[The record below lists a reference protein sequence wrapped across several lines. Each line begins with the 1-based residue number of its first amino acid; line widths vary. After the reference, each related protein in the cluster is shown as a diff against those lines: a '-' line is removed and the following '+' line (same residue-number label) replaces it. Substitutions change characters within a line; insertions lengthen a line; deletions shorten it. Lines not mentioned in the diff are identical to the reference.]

1 MNKFKIEVKEI
12 LKKYYFVDAESNEE
26 ALKYME
32 NNLIK
37 SNVLDLG
44 AKDIEAVEIKILEK
58 NGEKIDRDVF
68 SILEEDN
75 NEELYITREQIEL
88 QNCKERLKKLN
99 KLLIE
104 LMENLDEID
113 INSEIIRDI
122 LLDNYDVNLE

>member
-1 MNKFKIEVKEI
+1 MNKFKIEVKETF
-12 LKKYYFVDAESNEE
+12 KKDYFVDAESNEE

-44 AKDIEAVEIKILEK
+44 VKDIEAVEIKILEK
-58 NGEKIDRDVF
+58 NGKKIDRDIL
-68 SILEEDN
+68 SILEEDD

-88 QNCKERLKKLN
+88 QNCKERLKQLN

>member
-12 LKKYYFVDAESNEE
+12 LKKDYFVDAESNEE

-32 NNLIK
+32 NSLIK

-44 AKDIEAVEIKILEK
+44 GKDIEAVEIKIIEK
-58 NGEKIDRDVF
+58 NGEKIDRDVL
-68 SILEEDN
+68 STLEEDD
-75 NEELYITREQIEL
+75 NEELFITREQIEL

>member
-12 LKKYYFVDAESNEE
+12 LKKDYFVDAESNEE

-44 AKDIEAVEIKILEK
+44 VKDIEAVEIKILEK
-58 NGEKIDRDVF
+58 NGEKIDRDVL
-68 SILEEDN
+68 SILEGDN
-75 NEELYITREQIEL
+75 DEELYITREQIEL

>member
-12 LKKYYFVDAESNEE
+12 LKKDYFVDAESNEE

-37 SNVLDLG
+37 SNILDLG

-58 NGEKIDRDVF
+58 NGEKVNRDVF

>member
-12 LKKYYFVDAESNEE
+12 LKKDYFVDAESNEE

-44 AKDIEAVEIKILEK
+44 VKDIEAVEIKILEK
-58 NGEKIDRDVF
+58 NGEKIDRDVL

>member
-12 LKKYYFVDAESNEE
+12 LKNDYFVDAESNEE
-26 ALKYME
+26 ALKNME

-37 SNVLDLG
+37 SNILDLG
-44 AKDIEAVEIKILEK
+44 VKDIEAVEIKILEK
-58 NGEKIDRDVF
+58 NGEKVNRDVF

-122 LLDNYDVNLE
+122 LLDNCDVNLE

>member
-12 LKKYYFVDAESNEE
+12 LKKDYFVDAESNEE

-58 NGEKIDRDVF
+58 NGEKINRDVL

-75 NEELYITREQIEL
+75 YEDLYITREQIEL

>member
-1 MNKFKIEVKEI
+1 
-12 LKKYYFVDAESNEE
+12 
-26 ALKYME
+26 ME

-37 SNVLDLG
+37 SNILDLG
-44 AKDIEAVEIKILEK
+44 VKDIEAVEIKILEK
-58 NGEKIDRDVF
+58 NGEKVNRDVF

-88 QNCKERLKKLN
+88 QNCKKRLKKLN

>member
-1 MNKFKIEVKEI
+1 MNKFKIEVKETF
-12 LKKYYFVDAESNEE
+12 KKDYFVDAESNEE
-26 ALKYME
+26 ALKYIE

-37 SNVLDLG
+37 SNVLDLE

-58 NGEKIDRDVF
+58 NGEKVNRDIL
-68 SILEEDN
+68 SILKEDN
-75 NEELYITREQIEL
+75 DEELYITREQIEL

-104 LMENLDEID
+104 LIGNLDEID

>member
-12 LKKYYFVDAESNEE
+12 LKKDYFVDAESNEE

-44 AKDIEAVEIKILEK
+44 VKDIEAVEIKILEK
-58 NGEKIDRDVF
+58 NGEKIDRDVL
-68 SILEEDN
+68 SILEGDN
-75 NEELYITREQIEL
+75 DEELYRTREQIEL

>member
-12 LKKYYFVDAESNEE
+12 LKKDYFVDAESNEE
-26 ALKYME
+26 ALKYIE

-58 NGEKIDRDVF
+58 NGEKVNRDVF
-68 SILEEDN
+68 SILEEEN

>member
-1 MNKFKIEVKEI
+1 MNKFKIEVKETF
-12 LKKYYFVDAESNEE
+12 KKDYFVDAESNEE

-37 SNVLDLG
+37 SNILDLG

-104 LMENLDEID
+104 LMGNLDEID

>member
-1 MNKFKIEVKEI
+1 MNKFKIEVKET
-12 LKKYYFVDAESNEE
+12 LKMDYFVDAESNEE
-26 ALKYME
+26 ALKYTE
-32 NNLIK
+32 NNLMK
-37 SNVLDLG
+37 SNILDLG
-44 AKDIEAVEIKILEK
+44 AKEIEAVEIKILEK
-58 NGEKIDRDVF
+58 NGEKINKDVL
-68 SILEEDN
+68 SLLEEDN
-75 NEELYITREQIEL
+75 DEDLYITREQIEL

>member
-12 LKKYYFVDAESNEE
+12 LKKDYFVDAESNEE
-26 ALKYME
+26 ALKYTE
-32 NNLIK
+32 NNLMK
-37 SNVLDLG
+37 SNILDLG
-44 AKDIEAVEIKILEK
+44 AKEIEAVEIKILEK
-58 NGEKIDRDVF
+58 NGEKINKDVL
-68 SILEEDN
+68 SLLEEDN
-75 NEELYITREQIEL
+75 DEDLYITREQIEL

>member
-12 LKKYYFVDAESNEE
+12 LKKDYFVDAESNEE

-37 SNVLDLG
+37 SNTLDLG

-58 NGEKIDRDVF
+58 NGEKVNRDVF

-75 NEELYITREQIEL
+75 DEELYRTREQIEL

>member
-12 LKKYYFVDAESNEE
+12 LKKDYFVDAESNEE

-37 SNVLDLG
+37 SNTLDLG

-58 NGEKIDRDVF
+58 NGEKVNRDVF

-75 NEELYITREQIEL
+75 DEELYITREQIEL

-113 INSEIIRDI
+113 VNSEIIRDI

>member
-12 LKKYYFVDAESNEE
+12 LKNDYFVDAESNEE

-58 NGEKIDRDVF
+58 NGEKINRDVL

-75 NEELYITREQIEL
+75 DEDLYITREQIEL
-88 QNCKERLKKLN
+88 QNYKERLKKLN
-99 KLLIE
+99 RLLIE

>member
-1 MNKFKIEVKEI
+1 MNKFKIEVKET
-12 LKKYYFVDAESNEE
+12 LKKDYFVDAESNEE

-44 AKDIEAVEIKILEK
+44 VKDIEAVEIKILEK

-122 LLDNYDVNLE
+122 LLDNCDVNLE

>member
-1 MNKFKIEVKEI
+1 MNKFKIEVKET
-12 LKKYYFVDAESNEE
+12 LKKDYFVDAESNEE

-68 SILEEDN
+68 SILEGDN

-88 QNCKERLKKLN
+88 QNCKKRLKKMN

>member
-1 MNKFKIEVKEI
+1 MNKFKIEVKET
-12 LKKYYFVDAESNEE
+12 LKKDYFVDAESNEE

-44 AKDIEAVEIKILEK
+44 VKDIEAVEIKILEK
-58 NGEKIDRDVF
+58 NGEKIDRDIF
-68 SILEEDN
+68 SILEEDD

>member
-12 LKKYYFVDAESNEE
+12 LKKDYFVDAESNEE
-26 ALKYME
+26 ALKYIE

-75 NEELYITREQIEL
+75 N
-88 QNCKERLKKLN
+88 
-99 KLLIE
+99 
-104 LMENLDEID
+104 
-113 INSEIIRDI
+113 
-122 LLDNYDVNLE
+122 